1 MSRLRAWLDASP
13 IASIALELMR
23 DATGRRDPLEP
34 LRPTRPAALPAGA
47 FVGFWSLVAGVGA
60 STLAALTAHRSA
72 AGGRAPLLVDLD
84 RWAPSL
90 ALRAS
95 LEAMTISDALLR
107 PGREP
112 EAVSRWAEVPFLPG
126 APSLH
131 AIWEGGRVRGSIERA
146 AGVRACVLDLGSGA
160 DALDREILTR
170 LDRLVVVTGTRAGQ
184 LQAAFCSVEL
194 LRDVRCGVG
203 VAVVGASEEDAVV
216 VAKRLPWPLLVAIP
230 QDGYLA
236 ADEFAAR
243 APTLVAV
250 DRLIRALA

>member
-34 LRPTRPAALPAGA
+34 LRPTRAAALPPGA

-90 ALRAS
+90 ALRAA
-95 LEAMTISDALLR
+95 LEAMTVADALLR
-107 PGREP
+107 PGREA
-112 EAVSRWAEVPFLPG
+112 EAVSRWTDVPFLPG
-126 APSLH
+126 APGLH
-131 AIWEGGRVRGSIERA
+131 AIWDGGRVRGSIERA
-146 AGVRACVLDLGSGA
+146 AGGRPCVLDLGTGA
-160 DALDREILTR
+160 DALDGDILGR
-170 LDRLVVVTGTRAGQ
+170 LDRLIVVTGTRAAQ

-194 LRDVRCGVG
+194 LRDVGCGVG
-203 VAVVGASEEDAVV
+203 LAVVGASEEDAEA
-216 VAKRLPWPLLVAIP
+216 VASRLPWPLVGAIP

-236 ADEFAAR
+236 ADEFATR